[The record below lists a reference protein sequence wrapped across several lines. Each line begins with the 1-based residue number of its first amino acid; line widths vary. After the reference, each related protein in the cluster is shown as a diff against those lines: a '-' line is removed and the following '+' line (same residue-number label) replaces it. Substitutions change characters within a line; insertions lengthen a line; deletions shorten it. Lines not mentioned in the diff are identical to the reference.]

1 MSILK
6 VYDTKGAAVGEFDV
20 PDASLCLGKGEQAV
34 HDAVV
39 AHLAACRAG
48 TASTLQ
54 KGEVAGSNRK
64 PWKQKGTGRARAGYR
79 QSPVWRGGGIVFGP
93 KPRDYRVKVGHKV
106 AQLAFK
112 RALSERIA
120 AGDVRVV
127 DSLSLAEAKTKI
139 LAGVLKAMNLGKGAL
154 LVVDKMDEALKRAAR
169 NIPAVELVQAKD
181 VGVYQVMRYPAV
193 VVTRGGMEAL
203 RARLEG
209 RTGQAR

>member
-1 MSILK
+1 MSKLK
-6 VYDTKGAAVGEFDV
+6 VYDTKGAAVGEIDI
-20 PDASLCLGKGEQAV
+20 PDEILCLGKGVQAV

-54 KGEVAGSNRK
+54 KGEVSGSNRK

-93 KPRDYRVKVGHKV
+93 KPRDYRVRIGRKT

-112 RALSERIA
+112 RALSERIS
-120 AGDVRVV
+120 AGEVRVV
-127 DSLSLAEAKTKI
+127 DSLALAEGKTKV
-139 LAGVLKAMNLGKGAL
+139 LAATLKAMDLAKGAL

-169 NIPAVELVQAKD
+169 NIPSVEVVQARD
-181 VGVYQVMRYPAV
+181 VGVYQIMRHPAV
-193 VVTRGGMEAL
+193 VVTRGGMDAMK
-203 RARLEG
+203 ARLEG
-209 RTGQAR
+209 RAGQA